1 VRPPELDELDL
12 GVGTV
17 IEASAGTGK
26 TYLLEHLVLE
36 LVLTGRARLEEILV
50 VTFTERATAELLAR
64 IRAKIDQALACTDEG
79 SSTDGSGGGDGGGG
93 ASASASATRPGGWRL
108 DGLARQRLFAA
119 RASLDRA
126 AVSTIHA
133 FCQRILIEEPF
144 STKRLLHQT
153 QTDGRRL
160 FSELFRDRLRCRF
173 ATEPAFVDYLDTYL
187 DTVQTTA
194 VERLEAL
201 LYRAFAA
208 QQASPEA
215 VVWDSPYDERALD
228 EVMRTLVALRCDS
241 APMAAAFKAMS
252 RRRRNTRDRLE
263 EAIQVARR
271 CLDEGT
277 RAPFLAHLDGAE
289 TFVAHLGDLDA
300 VPDDDPALGP
310 LARVA
315 RAILDH
321 APTLDEAVVQ
331 TLLPEIARAV
341 AQRKRDEG
349 LFDFDDMITALA
361 EAVEAPGGAGLVGRI
376 RARYRVALIDEAQD
390 TSPAQWR
397 VFRRCFLD
405 SGGTHPLVLVGDP
418 KQAIYG
424 FRGADVR
431 TFLGAADQLVARGGR
446 RTVLSVNHRSYA
458 EVVDAYNAICGPT
471 PRPDG
476 SGVEGEPREPGALSG
491 AGASAPFFTGGVT
504 YAHPVRSARGALSP
518 GGAAPGITLF
528 KLDFEAKTR
537 RIGHVRAALRA
548 GMVRAILRL
557 WRGPPS
563 ISIPL
568 AGEAAGPR
576 AEDHQPPPGVSLSE
590 IFVLTRTNGESAE
603 MAEAL
608 REAGIPNALYKPDH
622 LFETPEAEHLRRL
635 LAAIADPTDRVAR
648 FQAWLTP
655 FFGIPLAELGR
666 VPNPEPGHPALRR
679 LGAWHALAAERRF
692 DLLWPAILH
701 DSGVTRRLRLS
712 PFSQRR
718 LANYRQLIDVLV
730 AEAGQSARSISD
742 LVALLGS
749 LQARRRQ
756 PTGSLAEGRGIQK
769 VETEEPA
776 VQILT
781 IHKAKGLEADH
792 VFVYGALRA
801 GPGAKRKVS
810 VLHRGRERVLVTGL
824 PRRSARSVQIAEE
837 AEEEDQRLM
846 YVALTRAR
854 KHVYLPYVSRLGDGD
869 GSAAQAAQQ
878 IGRELVER
886 DDEFLKKLTGAYR
899 LVNHRLVH
907 LAASFPAE
915 FGRCFRIEP
924 CPVLASVGTVPVPP
938 ESRSPPSS
946 PPSSSSSSSSVR
958 DLAATDGQ
966 GDCLAR
972 LAAWR
977 PSADLL
983 APALGAGVSGGPGQA
998 VDVAA
1003 RRGFEVTSY
1012 SRLKQSG
1019 GGYVRPVGLGAGAA
1033 VQSGGAGEA
1042 QGPAED
1048 ELRGEA
1054 AAARS
1059 GQPRGGIDAGLFL
1072 HALLEK
1078 VPLPVG
1084 GSPAAPGRRPFAPL
1098 SEWSARPEIQELFD
1112 AEARRWQ
1119 RTPEEVMEALAMVH
1133 AALGQ
1138 PLALP
1143 VSSGSSGSPG
1153 RLGPSVPSGSSDSP
1167 VERAAVG
1174 SADRIRRE
1182 VEFVFPLPRG
1192 AGQARGPEPG
1202 FVRGVLDVL
1211 FEHQGRIYLADWKS
1225 DRLPDYGA
1233 ATVAEHAARNYALQV
1248 QLYVLAVLRMLGIAH
1263 EADYERRFGGWV
1275 YVFLRGLV
1283 PLVGPLPAD
1292 ATSSPASATGVTQSD
1307 RPAGAGDRGTWIGRP
1322 TWGEVQVWQEQL
1334 PHLLSP
1340 IRGTMPPTA
1349 RGGEDWP

>member
-1 VRPPELDELDL
+1 MSTPAPRSPSSSASATSTASARLVRPPELDELDL

-26 TYLLEHLVLE
+26 TYLLEHLVLD

-64 IRAKIDQALACTDEG
+64 IRAKIDQALACTDGG
-79 SSTDGSGGGDGGGG
+79 STREASTNAPGG
-93 ASASASATRPGGWRL
+93 ATSAGPGVWRL

-126 AVSTIHA
+126 AISTIHG
-133 FCQRILIEEPF
+133 FCQRILVEEPF
-144 STKRLLHQT
+144 FTKRLLHQT

-173 ATEPAFVDYLDTYL
+173 ATEPAYVDYLDTYL
-187 DTVQTTA
+187 ATVQTAA
-194 VERLEAL
+194 VERLEEL

-215 VVWDSPYDERALD
+215 VVWDCPYDERALD
-228 EVMRTLVALRCDS
+228 EVMRTLVALRCES
-241 APMAAAFKAMS
+241 APMAVAFKAMS
-252 RRRRNTRDRLE
+252 RRRRGHQERLE
-263 EAIQVARR
+263 EAMKVARR

-289 TFVAHLGDLDA
+289 TFVDHLGDLDA

-331 TLLPEIARAV
+331 TFLPEIARAV
-341 AQRKRDEG
+341 AQRKRDQG

-361 EAVEAPGGAGLVGRI
+361 EAVEAPAGGAGLVARI
-376 RARYRVALIDEAQD
+376 RARYRIALIDEAQD

-397 VFRRCFLD
+397 VFRRCFLE

-431 TFLGAADQLVARGGR
+431 TFLGAADELVARGGR

-458 EVVDAYNAICGPT
+458 EVVDAYNAICAPT
-471 PRPDG
+471 SPIPDG
-476 SGVEGEPREPGALSG
+476 RGAKGEGKPHELELGALLG
-491 AGASAPFFTGGVT
+491 AGAPAPFFTGGVT
-504 YAHPVRSARGALSP
+504 YAHPVRSARGALAP
-518 GGAAPGITLF
+518 GEAAPGITLF

-548 GMVRAILRL
+548 GMVRTILRL
-557 WRGPPS
+557 WRG
-563 ISIPL
+563 
-568 AGEAAGPR
+568 ETGP
-576 AEDHQPPPGVSLSE
+576 EDRGVSLSE

-810 VLHRGRERVLVTGL
+810 VLHRGGERVLVTGL
-824 PRRSARSVQIAEE
+824 PRRSARAVQIAEE

-854 KHVYLPYVSRLGDGD
+854 EHVYLPYVSRLGDGD
-869 GSAAQAAQQ
+869 VSAVQAARE
-878 IGRELVER
+878 IGREMVER

-907 LAASFPAE
+907 LAASLPAE
-915 FGRCFRIEP
+915 FERCFRIEP
-924 CPVLASVGTVPVPP
+924 CPVVASAGAVAPAPDT
-938 ESRSPPSS
+938 RSPSPSPGPGPGPGPGAS
-946 PPSSSSSSSSVR
+946 PWSGPAPATVGDPSG
-958 DLAATDGQ
+958 AATGGQ
-966 GDCLAR
+966 DDCLAR

-977 PSADLL
+977 PPADLL
-983 APALGAGVSGGPGQA
+983 APTAGSGPGQA
-998 VDVAA
+998 IDVAA

-1019 GGYVRPVGLGAGAA
+1019 GGYVRPAGLGAQ
-1033 VQSGGAGEA
+1033 VGGAGEA

-1048 ELRGEA
+1048 ELPGEA
-1054 AAARS
+1054 AAMP

-1078 VPLPVG
+1078 VPLPRG
-1084 GSPAAPGRRPFAPL
+1084 GSPAEPARLPL
-1098 SEWSARPEIQELFD
+1098 PPLFEWSARPDIRGLFD

-1119 RTPEEVMEALAMVH
+1119 RTSEEVTEALAMVH

-1143 VSSGSSGSPG
+1143 G
-1153 RLGPSVPSGSSDSP
+1153 RHLPSGSSSEP
-1167 VERAAVG
+1167 SGPALERAAVG

-1192 AGQARGPEPG
+1192 AGEPEGPEPG
-1202 FVRGVLDVL
+1202 FVRGALDVL

-1233 ATVAEHAARNYALQV
+1233 AAVAEHAARNYALQV
-1248 QLYVLAVLRMLGIAH
+1248 QLYVLAALRMLGVRS
-1263 EADYERRFGGWV
+1263 EAEYERRFGGWV

-1283 PLVGPLPAD
+1283 PPSG
-1292 ATSSPASATGVTQSD
+1292 ASAARATPPG
-1307 RPAGAGDRGTWIGRP
+1307 RPAVSGDRGTWIGRP
-1322 TWGEVQVWQEQL
+1322 TWREVQVWHEKL
-1334 PHLLSP
+1334 PRLLAP
-1340 IRGTMPPTA
+1340 GRGT
-1349 RGGEDWP
+1349 REDGP